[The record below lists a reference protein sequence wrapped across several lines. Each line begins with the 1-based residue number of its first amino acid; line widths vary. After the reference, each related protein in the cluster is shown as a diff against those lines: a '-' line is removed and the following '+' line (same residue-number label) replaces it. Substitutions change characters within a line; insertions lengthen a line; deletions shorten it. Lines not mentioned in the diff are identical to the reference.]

1 MKFGTKVIIA
11 LALLANLWFVSSCN
25 NGPKRELWLD
35 EVYKD
40 SCFVQDWGIPQINQ
54 SVVWTPLTVNGVVY
68 ERGSE
73 LILSAVCCMIWV
85 VKLFQ

>member
-35 EVYKD
+35 EVYKGIT
-40 SCFVQDWGIPQINQ
+40 SGPPYQDDQNQ
-54 SVVWTPLTVNGVVY
+54 S
-68 ERGSE
+68 
-73 LILSAVCCMIWV
+73 
-85 VKLFQ
+85 

>member
-40 SCFVQDWGIPQINQ
+40 SCFVQDL
-54 SVVWTPLTVNGVVY
+54 S
-68 ERGSE
+68 
-73 LILSAVCCMIWV
+73 LIHI
-85 VKLFQ
+85 